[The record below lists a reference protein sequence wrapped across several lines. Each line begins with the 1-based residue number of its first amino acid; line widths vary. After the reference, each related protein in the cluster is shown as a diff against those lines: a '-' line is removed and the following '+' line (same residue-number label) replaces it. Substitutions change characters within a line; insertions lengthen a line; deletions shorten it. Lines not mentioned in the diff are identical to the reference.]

1 MKLYLIVFVNILKFS
16 VDFHSCKDSFS
27 IPLVQ
32 HKDTRCLTQDEIP
45 W

>member
-32 HKDTRCLTQDEIP
+32 HKDTAQSNTR
-45 W
+45 